1 MGVAVASIELVIF
14 DLDGTLVDS
23 IPDLTDAVNEFL
35 RASGRSALA
44 MDDVRRLVG
53 KGARNLVERALGNGT
68 EEEVEKSL
76 AIFLA
81 YNEAHI
87 ADKTVMYPGVAE
99 TLHELRRQGFRMAV
113 VTNKTEFLSRKLLS
127 VIGIDQYFDIILG
140 ADSLPFRKPSPEP
153 VLKALADLRI
163 APSGAIMVGDSI
175 NDIAAGRAAG
185 LATVGCTFGYGD
197 DVELSQAEYLIDAM
211 GQLLQLPLFDK

>member
-1 MGVAVASIELVIF
+1 MASIELVIF

-35 RASGRSALA
+35 CASGRPALA

-87 ADKTVMYPGVAE
+87 ADKTIMYPGVAE
-99 TLHELRRQGFRMAV
+99 TLHELRRQGLRMAV

-127 VIGIDQYFDIILG
+127 VIGIDRYFDLILG

-153 VLKALADLRI
+153 VLKVLADLHI

-185 LATVGCTFGYGD
+185 VVTVGCTFGYGSEA
-197 DVELSQAEYLIDAM
+197 ELAQAEYRIDAM
-211 GQLLQLPLFDK
+211 GQLLQLPMLGK

>member
-1 MGVAVASIELVIF
+1 MSAVDLVIF

-23 IPDLTDAVNEFL
+23 IPDLTDAVNKFL
-35 RASGRSALA
+35 GASGRSPLA

-68 EEEVEKSL
+68 EEEVERSL

-99 TLHELRRQGFRMAV
+99 TLQELRRRGCRMAM
-113 VTNKTEFLSRKLLS
+113 VTNKTEFLSRKLLA
-127 VIGIDQYFDIILG
+127 VIGIDNYFEQILG

-153 VLKALADLRI
+153 ILKVLRDGAVPADR
-163 APSGAIMVGDSI
+163 AVMVGDSI
-175 NDIAAGRAAG
+175 NDIAAGKKAG
-185 LATVGCTFGYGD
+185 LITVACTFGYGTE
-197 DVELSQAEYLIDAM
+197 VEFSQADYRIEIMD
-211 GQLLQLPLFDK
+211 QLLELPFFAG

>member
-1 MGVAVASIELVIF
+1 MASIELVIF

-35 RASGRSALA
+35 RASGRPDLA

-68 EEEVEKSL
+68 EEEVEKAL

-87 ADKTVMYPGVAE
+87 ADKTIMYPGVAE
-99 TLHELRRQGFRMAV
+99 TLHELRRQGLRMAV

-127 VIGIDQYFDIILG
+127 VIGIDRYFDLILG

-153 VLKALADLRI
+153 VLKALADLRT

-185 LATVGCTFGYGD
+185 VVTVGCTFGYGSEA
-197 DVELSQAEYLIDAM
+197 ELAQAEYRIDAM
-211 GQLLQLPLFDK
+211 GQLLQLPMLGK

>member
-1 MGVAVASIELVIF
+1 MASIELVIF

-35 RASGRSALA
+35 RASGRPALA
-44 MDDVRRLVG
+44 MEDVKRLVG

-68 EEEVEKSL
+68 EEEVEKAL
-76 AIFLA
+76 AMFLA

-87 ADKTVMYPGVAE
+87 ADKTIMYPGVAE
-99 TLHELRRQGFRMAV
+99 TLHELRRQGIRMAV

-127 VIGIDQYFDIILG
+127 VIGIDRYFDIILG

>member
-1 MGVAVASIELVIF
+1 VASIELVIF

>member
-1 MGVAVASIELVIF
+1 MASIELVIF

>member
-1 MGVAVASIELVIF
+1 MASIELVIF

-35 RASGRSALA
+35 RASGRPALA
-44 MDDVRRLVG
+44 MEDVKRLVG

-68 EEEVEKSL
+68 EEEVEKAL

-81 YNEAHI
+81 YNDAHI
-87 ADKTVMYPGVAE
+87 ADKTIMYPGVAE
-99 TLHELRRQGFRMAV
+99 TLHELRRQGIRMAV

-127 VIGIDQYFDIILG
+127 VIGIDRYFNSILG

-153 VLKALADLRI
+153 VLKALADLKI

-185 LATVGCTFGYGD
+185 VVTVGCTFGYGTD
-197 DVELSQAEYLIDAM
+197 AELSQAEYRIDSM
-211 GQLLQLPLFDK
+211 GQLLQLPILGK

>member
-1 MGVAVASIELVIF
+1 MGVTVASIELVIF

-35 RASGRSALA
+35 RASGRPALA
-44 MDDVRRLVG
+44 MEDVKRLVG

-68 EEEVEKSL
+68 EEEVEKAL

-81 YNEAHI
+81 YNDAHI
-87 ADKTVMYPGVAE
+87 ADKTIMYPGVAE
-99 TLHELRRQGFRMAV
+99 TLHELRRQGIRMAV

-127 VIGIDQYFDIILG
+127 VIGIDRYFDSILG

-153 VLKALADLRI
+153 VLKALADLKI

-185 LATVGCTFGYGD
+185 VVTVGCTFGYGTD
-197 DVELSQAEYLIDAM
+197 AELSQAEYRIDSM
-211 GQLLQLPLFDK
+211 GQLLQLPILGK

>member
-1 MGVAVASIELVIF
+1 MASIELVIF

-35 RASGRSALA
+35 RASGRPALA
-44 MDDVRRLVG
+44 MEDVKRLVG

-68 EEEVEKSL
+68 EEEVEKAL

-81 YNEAHI
+81 YNDAHI
-87 ADKTVMYPGVAE
+87 ADKTIMYPGVAE
-99 TLHELRRQGFRMAV
+99 TLHELRRQGIRMAV

-127 VIGIDQYFDIILG
+127 VIGIDRYFDSILG

-153 VLKALADLRI
+153 VLKALADLKI

-185 LATVGCTFGYGD
+185 VVTVGCTFGYGTD
-197 DVELSQAEYLIDAM
+197 AELSQAEYRIDSM
-211 GQLLQLPLFDK
+211 GQLLQLPILGK

>member
-1 MGVAVASIELVIF
+1 MASIELVIF

-35 RASGRSALA
+35 RASGRPDLA

-68 EEEVEKSL
+68 EEEVEKAL

-87 ADKTVMYPGVAE
+87 ADKTIMYPGVAE
-99 TLHELRRQGFRMAV
+99 TLHELRRQGLRMAV

-127 VIGIDQYFDIILG
+127 VIGIDRYFDLILG

-153 VLKALADLRI
+153 VLKALADLHI

>member
-1 MGVAVASIELVIF
+1 MASIELVIF

-35 RASGRSALA
+35 RASGRPDLA

-68 EEEVEKSL
+68 EEEVEKAL

-87 ADKTVMYPGVAE
+87 ADKTIMYPGVAE
-99 TLHELRRQGFRMAV
+99 TLLELRRQGIRMAV
-113 VTNKTEFLSRKLLS
+113 VTNKTEFLSRKLLN
-127 VIGIDQYFDIILG
+127 VIGIDQSFDIILG

-153 VLKALADLRI
+153 VLKALADLHI

-185 LATVGCTFGYGD
+185 VVTVGCTFGYGSEA
-197 DVELSQAEYLIDAM
+197 ELAQAEYRIDAM
-211 GQLLQLPLFDK
+211 GQLLQLPMLGK

>member
-1 MGVAVASIELVIF
+1 MASIELVIF

-35 RASGRSALA
+35 RASGRPALA
-44 MDDVRRLVG
+44 MEDVKRLVG

-68 EEEVEKSL
+68 EEEVEKAL

-81 YNEAHI
+81 YNDAHI
-87 ADKTVMYPGVAE
+87 ADKTIMYPGVAE
-99 TLHELRRQGFRMAV
+99 TLHELRRQGIRMAV

-127 VIGIDQYFDIILG
+127 VIGIDRYFDSILG

-153 VLKALADLRI
+153 VLKALADLHI

-185 LATVGCTFGYGD
+185 VVTVGCTFGYGTD
-197 DVELSQAEYLIDAM
+197 AELSQAEYRIDSM
-211 GQLLQLPLFDK
+211 GQLLQLPILGK